1 VEFSEDSADDDP
13 LMHIHDKEILQSLGE
28 PIGFGVVENTDF
40 QV

>member
-1 VEFSEDSADDDP
+1 MEFSEDSADDP

-28 PIGFGVVENTDF
+28 PIGFGVVENTGF